1 MENFRILTNYQLGK
15 ITNHRSGEV
24 KFGEKLLTYDKRLNL
39 EQNIQNTEAKFIL
52 FGIEEDFG
60 VRANLG
66 KPGAKKTWETFIKA
80 FVNLQ
85 HNKYCKANQ
94 ILVLGSLNYQHLES
108 EVFSSNDESQRKLL
122 FKMVERIDKDVSHLT
137 YLIHKYQKI
146 PIIIGGG
153 HNNAYGNIKGAALA
167 FQKPINVINID
178 AHSDFRIMEGRHSGN
193 GFSYAF
199 DEKFL
204 NNYFIFGLHE
214 SYTSKNV
221 LLNLKSLADKVKYRT
236 FEEMTIRESF
246 TLKNAQI
253 EALEFIKDANFG
265 FEIDLDAISW
275 MPSSAMTPSGFS
287 LNEVRKLIHFFGN
300 HPNCKYLHLCEGII
314 LEEPALQ
321 IMLCKSLAYM
331 VTDFVK
337 AKTSDSIII

>member
-1 MENFRILTNYQLGK
+1 MENFRILTTYQLGK

-24 KFGEKLLTYDKRLNL
+24 KFGEKLLTYDKRINL
-39 EQNIQNTEAKFIL
+39 EENIQNTEAKFIL

-66 KPGAKKTWETFIKA
+66 NPGAKKTWEAFIKT

-85 HNKYCKANQ
+85 HNRYCKANQ
-94 ILVLGSLNYQHLES
+94 ILVLGSLNYQHLEN
-108 EVFSSNDESQRKLL
+108 EVYSSNDESQRKLL
-122 FKMVERIDKDVSHLT
+122 FKIVERIDKDVSHLT

-153 HNNAYGNIKGAALA
+153 HNNAYGNIKGVALA
-167 FQKPINVINID
+167 YQKPINVVNID

-204 NNYFIFGLHE
+204 NKYFIFGLHE

-221 LLNLKSLADKVKYRT
+221 LLNLKSLSEKIKYRT
-236 FEEMTIRESF
+236 FEEMMIRESF
-246 TLKNAQI
+246 PLKNAQI
-253 EALEFIKDANFG
+253 EALEFIKDTHFG
-265 FEIDLDAISW
+265 FEIDMDAISW
-275 MPSSAMTPSGFS
+275 MPSSAMTPTGFS
-287 LNEVRKLIHFFGN
+287 LNDVRKLVHFFGN
-300 HPNCKYLHLCEGII
+300 HNNCKYLHLCEGII
-314 LEEPALQ
+314 LQEPALQ
-321 IMLCKSLAYM
+321 VMLCKALVYL

-337 AKTSDSIII
+337 SKEIE